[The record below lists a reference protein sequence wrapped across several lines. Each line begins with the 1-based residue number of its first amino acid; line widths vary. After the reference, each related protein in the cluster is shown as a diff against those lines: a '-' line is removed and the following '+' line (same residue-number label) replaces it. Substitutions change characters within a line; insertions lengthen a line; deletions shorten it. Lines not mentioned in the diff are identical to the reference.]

1 MNKVIAAIAW
11 CVSSLTSLPALAD
24 FIIDGPVKATSCS
37 GIGIQSCSTVEVQAV
52 KGSDGRTYEIK
63 KRLASVTEYNERK
76 GRCSVDF
83 SNRGSMSIASKLSSS
98 ANTPVFLEVLGS
110 GQHVE
115 VKPDYISFKCRKE

>member
-1 MNKVIAAIAW
+1 MNKVIATIAW
-11 CVSSLTSLPALAD
+11 CFSTLISLPAQAE

-37 GIGIQSCSTVEVQAV
+37 GIGIQSCSTVDVQAV
-52 KGSDGRTYEIK
+52 KGNDGRTYEIK

-83 SNRGSMSIASKLSSS
+83 SNRGSMSIVSKLSSA
-98 ANTPVFLEVLGS
+98 ANTPVFLEVRDG
-110 GQHVE
+110 GQYVE